1 MYYAILDYIKKGGEK
16 MNSKLLLAII
26 GLIIVFGAFTF
37 LGNKK
42 TSTPSS
48 IKQPESMKSQQAT
61 PAVTQANNQVAN
73 VILGDSGFVPKDII
87 VKAGARV
94 IWVNKSGKAATV
106 SSDDHPTHRL
116 YPFLNLGEFADGSSV
131 QVVVEK
137 AGKYSYHNHFNASET
152 GTITAQ

>member
-1 MYYAILDYIKKGGEK
+1 MKKIL
-16 MNSKLLLAII
+16 LVLVV
-26 GLIIVFGAFTF
+26 LIVAFGAFTF

-42 TSTPSS
+42 MSTPSS
-48 IKQPESMKSQQAT
+48 TKQPESMKSEVSTT
-61 PAVTQANNQVAN
+61 PAVTQANSQVAN
-73 VILGDSGFVPKDII
+73 IILGDSGFVPKDIT
-87 VKAGARV
+87 VKAGTRV
-94 IWVNKSGKAATV
+94 IWVNKSGKTATV
-106 SSDDHPTHRL
+106 NSDDHPTHRL